1 MKKHMVLLTM
11 MGASFMTA
19 FMGSSL
25 NVALPQMSAEFGMNA
40 VMTGWIAS
48 SFLLATAV
56 FMLPSGRLSD
66 LHGRKKLFLLGVLI
80 NMAASFLTVFS
91 AGEWMLI
98 SLRGVQGF
106 GGAMMFAT
114 STPIVITSYPA
125 SQRGRVLGITV
136 GAVYAGLSA
145 GPFFGGMLTH
155 YFGWRAIFI
164 YCAALLAVTFVLA
177 LRHVERDHPV
187 SHGEPFDAVGSVLNA
202 LFLSLLI
209 FGMTRVPHREAWFL
223 FAGGALSGVLFVI
236 HQLKASHPVLRISLF
251 RGNAVFLKSNLAAMI
266 NYSATFAIAF
276 LMSIYFQVVQGF
288 TPQGAG
294 VLLLAQPVA
303 QALLSPAMGKL
314 SDRVEPGILASLGMA
329 VITAVLVCFALL
341 GTSAHT
347 AVIVAGLVLLGVGF
361 ALFSSPNTNAVMSS
375 VGHRDL
381 GMASAIL
388 STMRVAGQILSMG
401 IAMLVFSLV
410 IGRVKIDASSAAH
423 FVDAMRM
430 CFAVFAVLC
439 AAGVYFSMSRGKLR
453 PKKDVLPVVPPA
465 D

>member
-1 MKKHMVLLTM
+1 MRKHAVLFTM
-11 MGASFMTA
+11 MTASFMTA

-25 NVALPQMSAEFGMNA
+25 NVALPSMSAEFGMNA

-48 SFLLATAV
+48 SFLLSTAV

-66 LHGRKKLFLLGVLI
+66 LHGRKKLFVLGVLI
-80 NMAASFLTVFS
+80 NMTASLLIIFP

-98 SLRGVQGF
+98 SLRAIQGI
-106 GGAMMFAT
+106 GSAMMFAT

-125 SQRGRVLGITV
+125 AQRGKVLGITV

-164 YCAALLAVTFVLA
+164 LCSVLLALIAVLA

-187 SHGEPFDAVGSVLNA
+187 AHGEPFDAVGSVLNG

-209 FGMTRVPHREAWFL
+209 FGMARVPHREAWFL
-223 FAGGALSGVLFVI
+223 FAGGALSGALFVL
-236 HQLKASHPVLRISLF
+236 HQLNARHPVLRLALF
-251 RGNAVFLKSNLAAMI
+251 RGNPVFLKSNLAAMI

-276 LMSIYFQVVQGF
+276 LMSIYFQIVKGF
-288 TPQGAG
+288 SPQGAG
-294 VLLLAQPVA
+294 VLLLAQPAA
-303 QALLSPAMGKL
+303 QALLSPAMGRL
-314 SDRVEPGILASLGMA
+314 SDRVEPGVLASLGMGL
-329 VITAVLVCFALL
+329 ITSVLVGFAFA
-341 GTSAHT
+341 GASVHVG
-347 AVIVAGLVLLGVGF
+347 VIVAGLVLLGVGF

-381 GMASAIL
+381 SMASAIL

-401 IAMLVFSLV
+401 IAMLVFSLI
-410 IGRVKIDASSAAH
+410 IGRVKIDVSSAAN
-423 FVDAMRM
+423 FVDAMRI
-430 CFAVFAVLC
+430 CFVIFAALC

-453 PKKDVLPVVPPA
+453 PGRDILPVVPPA

>member
-1 MKKHMVLLTM
+1 M
-11 MGASFMTA
+11 MIASFMTA

-25 NVALPQMSAEFGMNA
+25 NVALPSMSAEFGMNA

-48 SFLLATAV
+48 SFLLSTAV

-66 LHGRKKLFLLGVLI
+66 LHGRRKLFVLGVLI
-80 NMAASFLTVFS
+80 NMAASFLTIFAS
-91 AGEWMLI
+91 GEWMLI
-98 SLRGVQGF
+98 SLRAVQGT
-106 GGAMMFAT
+106 GSAMMFAT

-125 SQRGRVLGITV
+125 SQRGKVLGITV

-145 GPFFGGMLTH
+145 GPFFGGILTH
-155 YFGWRAIFI
+155 YFGWRAIFML
-164 YCAALLAVTFVLA
+164 CSALLALIAVLA

-187 SHGEPFDAVGSVLNA
+187 SHGETFDAVGSLLNG

-209 FGMTRVPHREAWFL
+209 FGMARVPHREAWFL
-223 FAGGALSGVLFVI
+223 FAGGVFSGMLFVM
-236 HQLKASHPVLRISLF
+236 HQLRAEHPVLRLNLF

-276 LMSIYFQVVQGF
+276 LMSIYFQIVQGY

-294 VLLLAQPVA
+294 LLLLAQPVA
-303 QALLSPAMGKL
+303 QALLSPAMGRL
-314 SDRVEPGILASLGMA
+314 SDRVEPGVLASLGMA
-329 VITAVLVCFALL
+329 LITAVLVCFAFL
-341 GTSAHT
+341 GSTAHT
-347 AVIVAGLVLLGVGF
+347 GVIVAGLVLLGVGF

-388 STMRVAGQILSMG
+388 STMRVGGQILSMG

-410 IGRVKIDASSAAH
+410 IGRVKIDAASAAH
-423 FVDAMRM
+423 FVDAMRI
-430 CFAVFAVLC
+430 CFIVFAMLC

-453 PKKDVLPVVPPA
+453 PKNILPVVPPA